1 VSTTDLATTDTA
13 TPPAQ
18 HGHAGVRTMVTSE
31 WTKFRTVRSSWISL
45 LIIVVMGIGF
55 AALFSAVFANHWSQ
69 SSPGDRLQFDPVRIS
84 QSGSFVS
91 EIVVGVLGA
100 LIVTSEYSTGSI
112 RTTLASIPKRASM
125 AWGKAIVLGVVLFV
139 VTEITAFASFFT
151 SQAVLL
157 ASGGKTLP
165 NDASIASQLRLAHV
179 PVLSITYSGVAMAV
193 FREAIFLTLMA
204 LFAMGLG
211 LLLRNTTGTISLY
224 VGLLLILPILAQLLP
239 SSINSH
245 ILPYLPSNLGVAMS
259 TVASRHTDWAGTLVG
274 PYAALGLVVLY
285 VAVILG
291 AGIVLL
297 RRRDA

>member
-1 VSTTDLATTDTA
+1 MSTTDLATTDTT

-45 LIIVVMGIGF
+45 LIIVVVGIGF

-91 EIVVGVLGA
+91 EIVV
-100 LIVTSEYSTGSI
+100 
-112 RTTLASIPKRASM
+112 
-125 AWGKAIVLGVVLFV
+125 GVVLFV